1 MGLDMYL
8 YKKSYIL
15 SGDWFKE
22 EHRESV
28 VITKGGTEHP
38 NIKSN
43 RVKYITEEVGY
54 WRKANA
60 IHKWFVDNVQGGKDD
75 CGTYSVTRKNLQELL
90 DLCNLIIEDKSK
102 ASELLPSQSGFFF
115 GSTEYDEWYYRD
127 LEETVKIMEDCLSDD
142 DAEFEYSSSW

>member
-28 VITKGGTEHP
+28 VVTKGGTEHP

-142 DAEFEYSSSW
+142 AAEFEYSSSW